1 MVNKSKSE
9 EEIYYAALKE
19 PPDGRSA
26 YVKAACGDDLELLER
41 VESLLKIRET
51 TNNFLESPLFIDQP
65 LLSSGLLTENEFP
78 EEQPGTIID
87 RYKLLEKIGEG
98 GMAVVYMAEQ
108 TEPIRRKVAFKIIKL
123 GMDTKSIIARFEA
136 ERQALAM
143 MDHPNIARVLDAGA
157 TDTGR
162 PYFVMEL
169 VTGVSITEYCD
180 KNNLSTKER
189 LVLFIQ
195 VCNAVQH
202 AHQKGIIHRDIK
214 PTNVMVTQHEGHPI
228 PKVID
233 FGIAK
238 AINQKLTEKTL
249 FTRYAH
255 IIGTPAYMS
264 PEQADLGDLDIDTR
278 SDIYSLGVLLYELLT
293 GTTPFSEEELREAGY
308 LEMQRIIRE
317 QEPTKPSTKL
327 STLGETLADIAKHRA
342 CTPDLLTKTVRGDLD
357 WIVMQCLEKVRT
369 RRYETANALAMD
381 IEHHLNSEPVTA
393 RPLSPAYRIQKFMLR
408 NKVTL
413 MVGVTIT
420 TILILGICVSTW
432 QATRAIRA
440 EEKAERARID
450 ETAQRLLAEEAKTTA
465 ERQHYSASIAL
476 AQTLIEQGQFD
487 RSKQI
492 LNQPS
497 LSSLRSWEW
506 GWLER
511 ACHRDLMTLDSGG
524 PALTGVDFSP
534 DGRLLATGCF
544 DGTARLWDIV
554 TGREVRRFN
563 VGKSFVLLLDFSSD
577 GQYLVTPNMDGIVK
591 VWNVATGQML
601 FTLEGHTDWVYC
613 AAFSPDGKTIA
624 TSSRDKTV
632 RLWDAR
638 NGTSRGIVGE
648 YGDSVMCVAFSPDGR
663 KLAYAGGSGDPSVD
677 SLDTT
682 VRILD
687 LKTGESRILT
697 GHTNTVAC
705 VVFSPDA
712 QCVATASW
720 DGTSR
725 LGDVRTDSK
734 LQTFFAGPHSSGF
747 WSVAFSPDGRLC
759 AIGGGTSSI
768 DAAVYVID
776 VNTGNVVQVYEG
788 HSRMIRDVEFSP
800 DGTRIVTTSFDG
812 TAKVWLVSPAEFL
825 SLEGHDQAVWA
836 IDVSPNHQWLATGS
850 LDRTAKIWDFESGSL
865 LLTLPV
871 NFPVVSLAFSPDNS
885 RLITTAED
893 ATAKVWQLGEQDA
906 RVVRPSLTYKL
917 LLTLV
922 GHSNTVMCVTY
933 SPQGYW
939 IATGSKDNTVRIWD
953 AKSGRLVKTL
963 EGHDGWVLDVAFS
976 PDGKRLATASTDHT
990 AKVWQVDTGKML
1002 FELSGNTGQTLQADW
1017 DWDKSGSWPSST
1029 PPSTSWILQVAW
1041 SPDGKCIATGGQDG
1055 TTCLWN
1061 SSNGTL
1067 LVPPL
1072 QGHRDGVSSLA
1083 FSPDGLRLA
1092 TVGGGT
1098 HVHQKFGRDPSVNLW
1113 DVTTG
1118 HNLLR
1123 FKAHDNVVRAVTFD
1137 SEGTRLITGSV
1148 DHTVR
1153 VRKAFAW
1160 RMTDYPGDL
1169 NLSLEQRL
1177 ELYKSRYWSQA
1188 YTGSNVVSQAERQIV
1203 ERVDGQYNVAIDRA
1217 AKTRPL
1223 RSIPTRD
1230 LTAGPNQIDLT
1241 EVYNA
1246 SIDEAWQ
1253 PTENLEGLGQDLMEF
1268 PVGLRKW
1275 DGVLF
1280 DARGVIQLCSSH
1292 PDWFQFPQSI
1302 EIPVNN
1308 HFSRFHVLH
1317 SVAYVEREGV
1327 SVGAFQLSYSDGQQQ
1342 EIEIQYGRDVRDWWI
1357 GRDSKLNVE
1366 HGTVVWTARRLS
1378 ASLATEK
1385 VRLFRTTYENPRP
1398 EIDIV
1403 SVNFI
1408 SKKMQSAPFFLAMTI
1423 E

>member
-1 MVNKSKSE
+1 MRTRHKNEEQIFTAAIEIENRDQRNAYIAKS
-9 EEIYYAALKE
+9 
-19 PPDGRSA
+19 
-26 YVKAACGDDLELLER
+26 CGDDQNLLVAVQALLRQHDTNSFLDIPILEPDLILD
-41 VESLLKIRET
+41 
-51 TNNFLESPLFIDQP
+51 ESPI
-65 LLSSGLLTENEFP
+65 SEG
-78 EEQPGTIID
+78 PGTVIG

-108 TEPIRRKVAFKIIKL
+108 TEPIRRKVALKIIKL
-123 GMDTKSIIARFEA
+123 GMDTKSVIARFEA
-136 ERQALAM
+136 ERQALAL
-143 MDHPNIARVLDAGA
+143 MDHPNIAKVLDAGA
-157 TDTGR
+157 TETGR

-180 KNNLSTKER
+180 KNNLNTKDR
-189 LVLFIQ
+189 LALFIQ

-214 PTNVMVTQHEGHPI
+214 PTNVMVEHHDGKPV

-238 AINQKLTEKTL
+238 ATNQRLTEKTL

-264 PEQADLGDLDIDTR
+264 PEQADLSDLDVDTR

-293 GTTPFSEEELREAGY
+293 GTTPFSEEELRNAGY
-308 LEMQRIIRE
+308 LEMQRVICE
-317 QEPTKPSTKL
+317 QEPAKPSTKL
-327 STLGETLADIAKHRA
+327 STLGETLTDIAKHRA
-342 CTPDLLTKTVRGDLD
+342 CTPDLLTKTIRGDLD

-393 RPLSPAYRIQKFMLR
+393 RPLSPVYRIEKFMLR
-408 NKVTL
+408 NKVALT
-413 MVGVTIT
+413 VGVIIT
-420 TILILGICVSTW
+420 TILILGICLSTW
-432 QATRAIRA
+432 QAVRAAQA
-440 EEKAERARID
+440 EEKAEKARM
-450 ETAQRLLAEEAKTTA
+450 EEAVQRLLAEEAKITA
-465 ERQHYSASIAL
+465 QRQHYSASIAL
-476 AQTLIEQGQFD
+476 ARNLIEQGQFD

-492 LNQPS
+492 LNQPG

-563 VGKSFVLLLDFSSD
+563 VGKSFVLLLDFSPD
-577 GQYLVTPNMDGIVK
+577 GQYLVTPNMDGMVK

-601 FTLEGHTDWVYC
+601 FILEGHTDWVYC

-632 RLWDAR
+632 RLWDAGD
-638 NGTSRGIVGE
+638 GTSRGIIGE

-663 KLAYAGGSGDPSVD
+663 KLAYAGGSGDPSV
-677 SLDTT
+677 SSSDTT

-687 LKTGESRILT
+687 LKTGESQVLT
-697 GHTNTVAC
+697 GHTDTVTC
-705 VVFSPDA
+705 VVFSPDGKS
-712 QCVATASW
+712 VATASW

-725 LGDVRTDSK
+725 LGDVGNGSK
-734 LQTFFAGPHSSGF
+734 LLTFFTGPPSSGF
-747 WSVAFSPDGRLC
+747 WSAAISPDGRLC
-759 AIGGGTSSI
+759 AVGGGTSSI
-768 DAAVYVID
+768 DAGVYVID
-776 VNTGNVVQVYEG
+776 VNTGKIVQAYEG

-836 IDVSPNHQWLATGS
+836 IDVSPDRQWLATGS
-850 LDRTAKIWDFESGSL
+850 LDQTAKIWNIESGSL
-865 LLTLPV
+865 LLTIPV
-871 NFPVVSLAFSPDNS
+871 NFPVVSLAFCPDSS
-885 RLITTAED
+885 RLVTTAAD
-893 ATAKVWQLGEQDA
+893 ATARVWQLGTEDV
-906 RVVRPSLTYKL
+906 RVGRPSLTYKS
-917 LLTLV
+917 LLTLA

-933 SPQGYW
+933 SPQGHW
-939 IATGSKDNTVRIWD
+939 IATGSKDNTARIWD
-953 AKSGRLVKTL
+953 AQSGHLIKTL

-976 PDGKRLATASTDHT
+976 PDSERLATASADNT
-990 AKVWQVDTGKML
+990 ARIWQVDTGKLL
-1002 FELSGNTGQTLQADW
+1002 FELSGNTSQVLQADW

-1029 PPSTSWILQVAW
+1029 PPSTSWILQVTW
-1041 SPDGKCIATGGQDG
+1041 SPDGKYIAAGGQDG
-1055 TTCLWN
+1055 TTCLWD
-1061 SSNGTL
+1061 STSGTL
-1067 LVPPL
+1067 LAPPL

-1092 TVGGGT
+1092 TAGGGT
-1098 HVHQKFGRDPSVNLW
+1098 HVHQKFGRDHSVNLW

-1118 HNLLR
+1118 QNLLR
-1123 FKAHDNVVRAVTFD
+1123 FKAHDNVVRAVAFD

-1148 DHTVR
+1148 DNTAR

-1160 RMTDYPGDL
+1160 RMTDYPGDP

-1188 YTGSNVVSQAERQIV
+1188 YAGSNVVSQAERQIV
-1203 ERVDGQYNVAIDRA
+1203 ERVDGQYNIAIDRV

-1223 RSIPTRD
+1223 RSVPTRD
-1230 LTAGPNQIDLT
+1230 LAAEPNQIDLT

-1253 PTENLEGLGQDLMEF
+1253 PTESLEGLGQDLMAF
-1268 PVGLRKW
+1268 PAGLRKW
-1275 DGVLF
+1275 DDVLF

-1292 PDWFQFPQSI
+1292 PDWSKFPQSI
-1302 EIPVNN
+1302 EIPVNR
-1308 HFSRFHVLH
+1308 RFYRLHVLH
-1317 SVAYVEREGV
+1317 GVAYVEREGV
-1327 SVGAFQLSYSDGQQQ
+1327 SVGAFQLIYSDGQRR
-1342 EIEIQYGRDVRDWWI
+1342 EIEIQYGRDVRDWWVS
-1357 GRDSKLNVE
+1357 RDSKLNVE
-1366 HGTVVWTARRLS
+1366 HGTVAWTARRLS

-1385 VRLFRTTYENPRP
+1385 VRIFLTTYENPRP
-1398 EIDIV
+1398 EIDV
-1403 SVNFI
+1403 VHVNFI
-1408 SKKMQSAPFFLAMTI
+1408 SKKTQSAPFLLAMTI

>member
-1 MVNKSKSE
+1 VKTLDTIKKIFHEAIEKQTQKERETYLDEVCRDNPSLRA
-9 EEIYYAALKE
+9 EIDTLLEAHF
-19 PPDGRSA
+19 GQ
-26 YVKAACGDDLELLER
+26 DDLLIGPILG
-41 VESLLKIRET
+41 
-51 TNNFLESPLFIDQP
+51 SPVSP
-65 LLSSGLLTENEFP
+65 AEFP
-78 EEQPGTIID
+78 VSEAPGTVID
-87 RYKLLEKIGEG
+87 KYKLLEKIGEG

-108 TEPIRRKVAFKIIKL
+108 TEPIRRKVALKIIKL
-123 GMDTKSIIARFEA
+123 GMDTKSVIARFEA

-143 MDHPNIARVLDAGA
+143 MDHPNIAKVLDAGA
-157 TDTGR
+157 TETGR

-169 VTGVSITEYCD
+169 VTGVSITGYCD
-180 KNNLSTKER
+180 KNNLNTKDR
-189 LVLFIQ
+189 LALFIQ

-214 PTNVMVTQHEGHPI
+214 PTNVMVTRHEGSPV
-228 PKVID
+228 PKIID

-264 PEQADLGDLDIDTR
+264 PEQADLGDLDVDTR

-293 GTTPFSEEELREAGY
+293 GTKPFSEEELRKAGY
-308 LEMQRIIRE
+308 IEMQRVIRE

-327 STLGETLADIAKHRA
+327 STLGETLTDIAKRRG
-342 CTPDLLTKTVRGDLD
+342 CTPDLLTKTIRGDLD
-357 WIVMQCLEKVRT
+357 WIVMQCLEKLRT
-369 RRYETANALAMD
+369 RRYETANALALD
-381 IEHHLNSEPVTA
+381 IEHYLNSEPVAA
-393 RPLSPAYRIQKFMLR
+393 RPHSPSYRIQKFIQR
-408 NKVTL
+408 NKVALT
-413 MVGVTIT
+413 VGVTIA
-420 TILILGICVSTW
+420 TILILGICLSTW
-432 QATRAIRA
+432 QAIRAIRA

-476 AQTLIEQGQFD
+476 AQNLIEQGQFD

-492 LNQPS
+492 LNQPN

-511 ACHRDLMTLDSGG
+511 ACHRDLMTLYSGG
-524 PALTGVDFSP
+524 PALTGIDISP
-534 DGRLLATGCF
+534 DGRLLATGCL

-554 TGREVRRFN
+554 TGREVRKFN
-563 VGKSFVLLLDFSSD
+563 VGKSFVLLLDFSPD
-577 GQYLVTPNMDGIVK
+577 GQYLVTPNMDGMVK
-591 VWNVATGQML
+591 VWNVASGQML

-624 TSSRDKTV
+624 TSSRDKMV
-632 RLWDAR
+632 RLWDAG

-648 YGDSVMCVAFSPDGR
+648 YGDSVMCVAFSPDGH

-677 SLDTT
+677 SVDTT

-687 LKTGESRILT
+687 LETGESRVLT
-697 GHTNTVAC
+697 GHTDTVAC
-705 VVFSPDA
+705 VVFSPDGKS
-712 QCVATASW
+712 VATASW

-725 LGDVRTDSK
+725 LGNVETDSK
-734 LQTFFAGPHSSGF
+734 LQAFFVGPHSSGF

-759 AIGGGTSSI
+759 AVGGGTSSI
-768 DAAVYVID
+768 DAGVYLID
-776 VNTGNVVQVYEG
+776 VNTGKVVQVYEG
-788 HSRMIRDVEFSP
+788 HSRMIRDVAFSP

-836 IDVSPNHQWLATGS
+836 IDVSTNCQWLATGS
-850 LDRTAKIWDFESGSL
+850 LDQTAKIWDIESGSL

-871 NFPVVSLAFSPDNS
+871 NFPVISLAFSPDSS
-885 RLITTAED
+885 RLVTTASD
-893 ATAKVWQLGEQDA
+893 ATAKVWQLSEEDA
-906 RVVRPSLTYKL
+906 RVGRPSLTYKL
-917 LLTLV
+917 LLTLA
-922 GHSNTVMCVTY
+922 GHLNTVTCVSY
-933 SPQGYW
+933 SHAGRW
-939 IATGSKDNTVRIWD
+939 IATGGKDNTARIWD
-953 AKSGRLVKTL
+953 AQSGRLMKIL

-976 PDGKRLATASTDHT
+976 PDGKRLATASVDHT
-990 AKVWQVDTGKML
+990 AKIWQIDTGKLL
-1002 FELSGNTGQTLQADW
+1002 FELSGNTSQTLQADW

-1055 TTCLWN
+1055 TICLWD
-1061 SSNGTL
+1061 STKGTL

-1083 FSPDGLRLA
+1083 FNPDGLRLA

-1118 HNLLR
+1118 QNLFR
-1123 FKAHDNVVRAVTFD
+1123 FKAHDNVVRAVAFD
-1137 SEGTRLITGSV
+1137 SEGTCLITGSV
-1148 DHTVR
+1148 DNTAR

-1160 RMTDYPGDL
+1160 QMNDYPGDP

-1177 ELYKSRYWSQA
+1177 DLYKSRYWSQA
-1188 YTGSNVVSQAERQIV
+1188 YASSNVVSQEDRQIV
-1203 ERVDGQYNVAIDRA
+1203 ERVDGQYNVAINRV
-1217 AKTRPL
+1217 AKIRPL

-1230 LTAGPNQIDLT
+1230 LAAGPNQIDLT

-1253 PTENLEGLGQDLMEF
+1253 PTESLEDLGQDLMEF

-1308 HFSRFHVLH
+1308 HFSQFHVLH

-1327 SVGAFQLSYSDGQQQ
+1327 SVGVFQLCYSDGLRR
-1342 EIEIQYGRDVRDWWI
+1342 EIEIQYGRDVRDWWVS
-1357 GRDSKLNVE
+1357 RDSNLNVE
-1366 HGTVVWTARRLS
+1366 RSTVAWIARRLS

-1398 EIDIV
+1398 EIDVV

-1408 SKKMQSAPFFLAMTI
+1408 SKKTQSAPFLLAMTI

>member
-1 MVNKSKSE
+1 MDNRI
-9 EEIYYAALKE
+9 EEIKLIFSE
-19 PPDGRSA
+19 A
-26 YVKAACGDDLELLER
+26 YKKKTPSQRRDYLNKKCGTDSDLRAE
-41 VESLLKIRET
+41 VESLLESYDEVDG
-51 TNNFLESPLFIDQP
+51 FLDAPVLNSDVTLDYSPLAE
-65 LLSSGLLTENEFP
+65 G
-78 EEQPGTIID
+78 PGTVIG

-108 TEPIRRKVAFKIIKL
+108 TEPIRRKVALKIIKL
-123 GMDTKSIIARFEA
+123 GMDTKSVIARFEA

-143 MDHPNIARVLDAGA
+143 MDHPNIAKVLDAGV
-157 TDTGR
+157 TETGR

-180 KNNLSTKER
+180 KNNLSTKDR
-189 LVLFIQ
+189 LALFIQ

-214 PTNVMVTQHEGHPI
+214 PTNIMVTRHEGRPI

-238 AINQKLTEKTL
+238 ATNQRLTEKTL

-293 GTTPFSEEELREAGY
+293 GTTPFSKEELRNAGY
-308 LEMQRIIRE
+308 LEMQRVICE

-327 STLGETLADIAKHRA
+327 STLGETLTDIAEHRA
-342 CTPDLLTKTVRGDLD
+342 CTPDLLTKAIRGDLD
-357 WIVMQCLEKVRT
+357 WIVMQCLEKVRI

-393 RPLSPAYRIQKFMLR
+393 RPLSPVYQIKKFMLR
-408 NKVTL
+408 NKVALT
-413 MVGVTIT
+413 VGVIIT
-420 TILILGICVSTW
+420 TILILGVCLSTW
-432 QATRAIRA
+432 QAVRAARA
-440 EEKAERARID
+440 EEKAEKARI
-450 ETAQRLLAEEAKTTA
+450 EEAAQRLLAEEAKITA
-465 ERQHYSASIAL
+465 ERQHYSASITL
-476 AQTLIEQGQFD
+476 AWNLIEQGQFD

-492 LNQPS
+492 LNQPG

-563 VGKSFVLLLDFSSD
+563 VGKSFVLLLDFSPD
-577 GQYLVTPNMDGIVK
+577 GRYLVTPNMDGMVK

-601 FTLEGHTDWVYC
+601 FILEGHTDWVYC

-638 NGTSRGIVGE
+638 DGTSRGIIGE
-648 YGDSVMCVAFSPDGR
+648 YGDSVMCIAFGPDGR
-663 KLAYAGGSGDPSVD
+663 KLAYAGGSGDPSV
-677 SLDTT
+677 SSSDTT

-687 LKTGESRILT
+687 LKTGESQVLT
-697 GHTNTVAC
+697 GHTDTVTC
-705 VVFSPDA
+705 VVFSPDGKS
-712 QCVATASW
+712 VATASW

-725 LGDVRTDSK
+725 LGDVKTDSK
-734 LQTFFAGPHSSGF
+734 LHTLFAGPRSSGF
-747 WSVAFSPDGRLC
+747 WSTAFSPDGRLC

-768 DAAVYVID
+768 DAGVYVID
-776 VNTGNVVQVYEG
+776 VNTGKMVQAYEG
-788 HSRMIRDVEFSP
+788 HSRMIRDVAFSP
-800 DGTRIVTTSFDG
+800 AGTRIVTTSFDG

-836 IDVSPNHQWLATGS
+836 IDVSPDRQWLATGS
-850 LDRTAKIWDFESGSL
+850 LDQTAKIWDLESGSL

-871 NFPVVSLAFSPDNS
+871 NFPVVSLAFSPDSS
-885 RLITTAED
+885 RLVTTASD
-893 ATAKVWQLGEQDA
+893 ATAKVWHLGGKDE
-906 RVVRPSLTYKL
+906 RIGRPSLTYKL
-917 LLTLV
+917 LLTLA

-933 SPQGYW
+933 SPQGHW
-939 IATGSKDNTVRIWD
+939 IATGSKDSTARIWD
-953 AKSGRLVKTL
+953 AESGHPIKTL

-976 PDGKRLATASTDHT
+976 PDSERLATASADNT
-990 AKVWQVDTGKML
+990 ARIWQVDTGKLL
-1002 FELSGNTGQTLQADW
+1002 FELSGNTSQTLQADW

-1029 PPSTSWILQVAW
+1029 PPSTSWILQAAW
-1041 SPDGKCIATGGQDG
+1041 SPDGKYIATGGQDG
-1055 TTCLWN
+1055 TTCLWD
-1061 SSNGTL
+1061 STKGTL

-1092 TVGGGT
+1092 TAGGGT
-1098 HVHQKFGRDPSVNLW
+1098 HVHQKFGRDPSVNVC
-1113 DVTTG
+1113 DVTSG
-1118 HNLLR
+1118 QNLLR
-1123 FKAHDNVVRAVTFD
+1123 FKAHDNVVRAVAFD

-1148 DHTVR
+1148 DNTVR

-1160 RMTDYPGDL
+1160 RMTDYPGDP

-1177 ELYKSRYWSQA
+1177 ELYKSRYWSQT
-1188 YTGSNVVSQAERQIV
+1188 YTGSNVASQAERQMV
-1203 ERVDGQYNVAIDRA
+1203 ERVDGQYNIAVESA
-1217 AKTRPL
+1217 AKIRPL

-1230 LTAGPNQIDLT
+1230 LAAGPNQIDLT

-1253 PTENLEGLGQDLMEF
+1253 PTESLEGLGQDLLTF
-1268 PVGLRKW
+1268 PAGLRIW
-1275 DGVLF
+1275 DGILF

-1327 SVGAFQLSYSDGQQQ
+1327 SVGAFQLCYSDGQRQD
-1342 EIEIQYGRDVRDWWI
+1342 IEIQYGRDVRDWWI
-1357 GRDSKLNVE
+1357 SRDTKLYVE
-1366 HGTVVWTARRLS
+1366 HGTVAWTARRMS

-1385 VRLFRTTYENPRP
+1385 VRLFKTTYVNPRP
-1398 EIDIV
+1398 EIDVV
-1403 SVNFI
+1403 SINFV
-1408 SKKMQSAPFFLAMTI
+1408 SKKTQSAPFLLAMTI